1 MKWNLKLKFDIIRS
15 IFEST
20 RKGDYYS
27 IVHEYDANLVVIFKK
42 LERLLDDY
50 MMRH

>member
-1 MKWNLKLKFDIIRS
+1 MKFKIKINRS

-27 IVHEYDANLVVIFKK
+27 IVHEYDSNLVVIFKK
-42 LERLLDDY
+42 LERLLDNY